1 MSSLI
6 SSNVLRLSD
15 VRKNWNIRGIDITI
29 QEDGQIALDVVK
41 EETKTTFMMRD
52 CYDVQLLTIDR
63 CPQYA
68 SRDVKIQYVLLVK
81 MNEKDIVLGSVDI
94 MEDMILFCDIIVALV
109 HQVAA
114 QRGFYCDRF
123 AQLFGFKSAPRL
135 SFASPRAQCDFIS
148 AVALYVSRR
157 FQFAGD
163 VRPGR
168 VLYYCQ
174 RVYYALL
181 QYLATLLILC
191 SANCISQQLVEPATY
206 LDMVVT
212 DGLQTPFALK
222 GDTILVQVS
231 GVLKSLRRSFQ
242 NRCEIVPA
250 LRPYHQHYYDL
261 VDTFEKY
268 LMHGVL
274 GTNRGL
280 VLTPRML
287 AFSYFPTP
295 GPFIQLVQKSVLC
308 YQASTLRLERVQ
320 EAYDRAW
327 QVITGSPTAR
337 VRIDAALPPFA
348 IMPLNNLNF
357 PVIEEEHL
365 PMFSGM
371 IRILDASGALF
382 APMHIQYTDRLADYL
397 QGVDGQ
403 LVNGSIAGFLI
414 QAIGILVKER
424 YVRDAFRLA
433 SLQLVSAPREEDVPA
448 ENRLRMYVCYSP
460 TCDPVCKCAYL
471 CMAAACDFDAKLFRI
486 TFYSCPAARAS
497 VLPEK
502 PVAHE
507 YTHVQRTRAAID
519 GGGEDEDLEL
529 FRLQMSK
536 TSVESLTSGK
546 YQRQFQKVR
555 ANDRKVVERTDT
567 GYQVAK
573 KYRLRDDEIHM
584 GEIDEL
590 FVETEPWEETLT
602 VYFLRLLVDQYRERM
617 RQDLCRYIADQ
628 HVLALTDRIFH
639 AYANRTPRLS
649 SSRKAHSRSTSRL
662 SVDSFGRR
670 STVDQV
676 DEIRGEARSLL
687 PDINLLAEGRRVH
700 LALSELPPCARL
712 QVLVEKLRPILE
724 RARRLDPRCET
735 VNVRPWREG
744 ARPEQREKDA
754 ELPILRVGGAEP
766 EPVLA
771 NAGQRLIEP
780 MISHLEYTEY
790 ATLAELQPYCPGD
803 ASVEL
808 AEE

>member
-1 MSSLI
+1 
-6 SSNVLRLSD
+6 
-15 VRKNWNIRGIDITI
+15 
-29 QEDGQIALDVVK
+29 
-41 EETKTTFMMRD
+41 
-52 CYDVQLLTIDR
+52 
-63 CPQYA
+63 
-68 SRDVKIQYVLLVK
+68 
-81 MNEKDIVLGSVDI
+81 
-94 MEDMILFCDIIVALV
+94 
-109 HQVAA
+109 
-114 QRGFYCDRF
+114 
-123 AQLFGFKSAPRL
+123 
-135 SFASPRAQCDFIS
+135 
-148 AVALYVSRR
+148 
-157 FQFAGD
+157 
-163 VRPGR
+163 
-168 VLYYCQ
+168 
-174 RVYYALL
+174 
-181 QYLATLLILC
+181 
-191 SANCISQQLVEPATY
+191 
-206 LDMVVT
+206 
-212 DGLQTPFALK
+212 
-222 GDTILVQVS
+222 
-231 GVLKSLRRSFQ
+231 
-242 NRCEIVPA
+242 
-250 LRPYHQHYYDL
+250 
-261 VDTFEKY
+261 
-268 LMHGVL
+268 MHGVL

-287 AFSYFPTP
+287 AFAFFPTP

-371 IRILDASGALF
+371 IRIVGTDGALF

-433 SLQLVSAPREEDVPA
+433 SLQLVSAAHEEDVPA
-448 ENRLRMYVCYSP
+448 ADRLRMYVCYSP
-460 TCDPVCKCAYL
+460 TCEPVCKCAYL
-471 CMAAACDFDAKLFRI
+471 CMAASCDFAARLFRV
-486 TFYSCPAARAS
+486 TFYSRPAARAD

-502 PVAHE
+502 PVARE
-507 YTHVQRTRAAID
+507 FTYVQRTCAAID

-529 FRLQMSK
+529 FQLQLSK
-536 TSVESLTSGK
+536 TSVESLTGGR
-546 YQRQFQKVR
+546 YQRQFQRVR
-555 ANDRKVVERTDT
+555 ANDRKVVERADT

-617 RQDLCRYIADQ
+617 REDLCRYIEDQ
-628 HVLALTDRIFH
+628 HLLALTDRILH

-649 SSRKAHSRSTSRL
+649 SSRKTHSRSTSRL

-676 DEIRGEARSLL
+676 DEIRTEARSLL
-687 PDINLLAEGRRVH
+687 PDVILLAEGKRVR
-700 LALSELPPCARL
+700 LALSEFPPCARL
-712 QVLVEKLRPILE
+712 RVLVEKLRPIL
-724 RARRLDPRCET
+724 ARVRQLDPRCERVT
-735 VNVRPWREG
+735 VRPWREG
-744 ARPEQREKDA
+744 ACA
-754 ELPILRVGGAEP
+754 EVRDGEADLPIVRVGGAEP

-790 ATLAELQPYCPGD
+790 ATLAELQPYCPGG
-803 ASVEL
+803 AEVEL
-808 AEE
+808 VEE